1 MKKVLS
7 LVLVIAMVLS
17 SFSFAFA
24 VDFKDA
30 EDFGDYED
38 AINALVALGVV
49 RGYEDGTFR
58 PENILTR
65 AELAVLLVEALGYG
79 GLVAGSKSNFSDTQ
93 NHWSN
98 GYVGIAAGT
107 GLVLGYPDGTFK
119 PDQPLTYDEA
129 ITMILRAIG
138 YVDSALKGNWPT
150 NFKVKAIDLDLLDDV
165 NMATAAA
172 DRGGV
177 AQILFNALE
186 LDMMELGEENVLV
199 KAGRLFID
207 NIATPGIIE
216 VDENVIDP
224 DHDDYAGDV
233 VDLEPYMFEELDV
246 YFNDDDEVVY
256 IKDSNSTVYE
266 GVVDDVLVRKGI
278 VNVDV
283 EEADESIEKV
293 KFVGYDDIDETIDV
307 PIYENFVMRTDEYKQ
322 FIDLEDAETI
332 KIVFNEDEDGDD
344 VLTGIVV
351 TQQTDAAQIENEY
364 KEGRTKI
371 DVFRLPVDDDD
382 DVNLEKVVVK
392 GAVESLEDIE
402 EDDVV
407 VEYAGY
413 NDEEELVKT
422 TLVVSR
428 DTVEGKVTKVSG
440 SKFYIGGVAY
450 EENAFTTGIL
460 ALGNKGTFFL
470 DHNGDVVAFDGD
482 ENEPT
487 DYAIVVGVSDGSVKV
502 DRYGNEAIDEYPQL
516 KLVTQEGEEA
526 YYDIYVDIEF
536 DDADDDVEKDVIE
549 KGSKYVELKKVGEDY
564 VIEIKDAYDNVD
576 TLIKYSMKDD
586 MIEEIEVV
594 RDLNE
599 ADTYDDVDLDKSSN
613 KLASD
618 VVIFEVDKQNDLPKA
633 DKYVVIDEDDL
644 TTEFSAYH
652 DRNSSGEITVLV
664 VAYGELA
671 PSKDTF
677 AFIYGVSEA
686 LNDDDDEIAFLEVY
700 YAGEDTEFYTT
711 DDFGVDDFEEGTV
724 IIVDLDGDLIDGDDE
739 GTASAV
745 VTASAINYS
754 SELIK
759 IDGAWY
765 SLAENATVVEV
776 EFVNGEYD
784 DASLADFGDIDKET
798 TEFVFYTTTA
808 DGNEIGMIL
817 ILVYEEK

>member
-24 VDFKDA
+24 AKF
-30 EDFGDYED
+30 EDVEGDYED

-79 GLVAGSKSNFSDTQ
+79 ELVAGSTSNFSDTQ

-150 NFKVKAIDLDLLDDV
+150 NFKVKAIDLKLLKDV

-177 AQILFNALE
+177 AQILYNALE

-207 NIATPGIIE
+207 NIATPGTIKVTE
-216 VDENVIDP
+216 DVIDP
-224 DHDDYAGDV
+224 DHKDYAGDV

-266 GVVDDVLVRKGI
+266 GVVDDVLVRKGV

-293 KFVGYDDIDETIDV
+293 KFVGYTDVEDFIDV
-307 PIYENFVMRTDEYKQ
+307 PIYENFVMRTDDEYKQ
-322 FIDLEDAETI
+322 FEDLLDVETI
-332 KIVFNEDEDGDD
+332 KIVFNENKDGDDD

-351 TQQTDAAQIENEY
+351 TQQTGAAQIKNEY

-526 YYDIYVDIEF
+526 YYDIYVDIDF
-536 DDADDDVEKDVIE
+536 DDVANSAGDVIE
-549 KGSKYVELKKVGEDY
+549 KGGEYVELETGVKEYDIVIKEEYAKVDQ
-564 VIEIKDAYDNVD
+564 
-576 TLIKYSMKDD
+576 LIKYSMKDD
-586 MIEEIEVV
+586 MIEEMEVV
-594 RDLNE
+594 KDLTE
-599 ADTYDDVDLDKSSN
+599 EGTYDNEVDLDKSSN
-613 KLASD
+613 KLASN
-618 VVIFEVDKQNDLPKA
+618 VVIFEVDEARDGKA

-644 TTEFSAYH
+644 TTEFFAYH

-711 DDFGVDDFEEGTV
+711 DDFDVDDFEEGTV
-724 IIVDLDGDLIDGDDE
+724 IIVDLDGDLIDGDSE
-739 GTASAV
+739 GIASSV

-759 IDGAWY
+759 IDGKWY

-776 EFVNGEYD
+776 EYVDGEYD

-817 ILVYEEK
+817 ILVNYEAK

>member
-24 VDFKDA
+24 ANF
-30 EDFGDYED
+30 EDVEGDYEE

-332 KIVFNEDEDGDD
+332 KIVFNENKDGDDD

>member
-24 VDFKDA
+24 ANF
-30 EDFGDYED
+30 EDVEGDYED

-293 KFVGYDDIDETIDV
+293 KFDDYDDEEDTIEV

-392 GAVESLEDIE
+392 GAAESLEDIA

-413 NDEEELVKT
+413 NDEDELVKT

-450 EENAFTTGIL
+450 EENAFTTDIL
-460 ALGNKGTFFL
+460 ALGNEGTFFL

-487 DYAIVVGVSDGSVKV
+487 DYAIVIGVSDGSVKV

-536 DDADDDVEKDVIE
+536 DDVANSAGDEIE
-549 KGSKYVELKKVGEDY
+549 KGGEYVELEEGVEEYDILIKEKYAKVDQ
-564 VIEIKDAYDNVD
+564 
-576 TLIKYSMKDD
+576 LIKYSMKDD

-599 ADTYDDVDLDKSSN
+599 AGTYDDVDLDKSSN

-711 DDFGVDDFEEGTV
+711 DDFGVENFEEGTV

-759 IDGAWY
+759 IDGEWY

-776 EFVNGEYD
+776 EFVDGEYD

-798 TEFVFYTTTA
+798 TEFEYYTTTE

-817 ILVYEEK
+817 ILVNYEVK